1 MYYNSYPIRVT
12 RNEILLDENEIGT
25 EFKNSVL
32 KNYDVAIVAY
42 T

>member
-12 RNEILLDENEIGT
+12 RNEILLNENEIGI

-32 KNYDVAIVAY
+32 KNYDVAIAAY